1 MIMAEKNTG
10 HIYTVSKLTREIKSL
25 LEETFPFIWVT
36 GEISNYAVP
45 TSGHS
50 YFTLKDQQAAISCV
64 MFKNQKRN
72 LKFEPE
78 NGMNIIGLARLS
90 LYEPRGSYQII
101 FEHLEPK
108 GTGSMQ
114 LAFEQLKKKLSG
126 QGFFDEKYKK
136 PIPFLPSHISV
147 ITSGTGAAVRDII
160 IVAQRRFSNCPLE
173 IIPVKVQGNGS
184 ENEICDA
191 INLVNQSQKSDV
203 IILAR
208 GGGSLEDLA
217 AFNSEI
223 VATAIFDSHIPIIT
237 GVGHETDYTIA
248 DFVADLRAP
257 TPSAAAELALPDKKN
272 LVQGILNL
280 QKNLNTSLNKKVV
293 LFNQTVSY
301 LISRLKTPKA
311 MVHDYRFRL
320 EDDEARL
327 TNMMKHYMQ
336 LIKINHSKLDAKLQ
350 ALNPE
355 SILKRGY
362 SISRFVSD
370 KKVIIDSSDVKKNDQ
385 IEVILSKGRL
395 VTRVEKTNG

>member
-10 HIYTVSKLTREIKSL
+10 HIYTVSKLTRKIKSL
-25 LEETFPFIWVT
+25 LEEAFPFIWVT

-45 TSGHS
+45 GSGHS
-50 YFTLKDQQAAISCV
+50 YFTLKDPQAAISAV

-108 GTGSMQ
+108 GAGSMQ
-114 LAFEQLKKKLSG
+114 VAFEQLKKKLSDKG
-126 QGFFDEKYKK
+126 LFDEKYKK
-136 PIPFLPSHISV
+136 PIPFLPSQISI

-160 IVAQRRFSNCPLE
+160 NVAQRRFSNCPLD
-173 IIPVKVQGNGS
+173 IIPVNVQGNGS

-191 INLVNQSQKSDV
+191 ITLVNQYQESDL

-272 LVQGILNL
+272 LVQRIFDL
-280 QKNLNTSLNKKVV
+280 QKNLNTSLNRKVV
-293 LFNQTVSY
+293 LLNQTVLY
-301 LISRLKTPKA
+301 LISRLKSPETI
-311 MVHDYRFRL
+311 VYDFRFRL

-327 TNMMKHYMQ
+327 TNMMTHYMQ
-336 LIKINHSKLDAKLQ
+336 LMRINHLRLDAKLQ
-350 ALNPE
+350 ALNPKE
-355 SILKRGY
+355 ILKRGY
-362 SISRFVSD
+362 SIARFVSD
-370 KKVIIDSSDVKKNDQ
+370 KKVITDSGDVKEKDQ

-395 VTRVEKTNG
+395 MTRVEKTDD